1 MIREL
6 MAHFEAWTVA
16 RPFSAGRVLPE
27 VLCYAFLH
35 DAAHL
40 PAGRVVLYADRE
52 VAEARAVYE
61 LEFLIRES
69 AAQPL
74 DVTAVGIVW

>member
-16 RPFSAGRVLPE
+16 CPFCAGGILPE
-27 VLCYAFLH
+27 VLCYALLH

-40 PAGRVVLYADRE
+40 PAGGVVLYADGD
-52 VAEARAVYE
+52 VAEARAVLE

-69 AAQPL
+69 AALSL